1 MLGLFGDVTTLAEP
15 AIEFIG
21 FESVD
26 CTGVGNDPFGSKSTM
41 LVPGLC
47 INIANNFSFKLKPVE
62 SCGEDQRA
70 KVSVYY
76 GTDCDDLANVHQ
88 PTDVNEDEC
97 YDGNIYS
104 ARFECDDVDDDA
116 ILESELKAK

>member
-1 MLGLFGDVTTLAEP
+1 
-15 AIEFIG
+15 
-21 FESVD
+21 
-26 CTGVGNDPFGSKSTM
+26 M
-41 LVPGLC
+41 LVPELC
-47 INIANNFSFKLKPVE
+47 INIEYNLSFKLKPVE

-76 GTDCDDLANVHQ
+76 GTDCDDLDKVYH

-97 YDGNIYS
+97 YDGNIDS

-116 ILESELKAK
+116 IIESELKAK